1 MFGAIVSC
9 TDPIA
14 VVALLKELGAS
25 KKFNTVIEG
34 ESLLNDATGLIMYTI
49 SLQIYRGGS
58 ATFSNIVGMFI
69 SLTLGGAILG
79 VVVGLITAF
88 FAKKFLNDTIM
99 CINATL
105 LSGFIAFFFAETV
118 FAHMGFAIS
127 GIMTL
132 ISLGLF
138 MS

>member
-1 MFGAIVSC
+1 
-9 TDPIA
+9 
-14 VVALLKELGAS
+14 
-25 KKFNTVIEG
+25 
-34 ESLLNDATGLIMYTI
+34 MYTI

-69 SLTLGGAILG
+69 RYLFLLSLTLGGAILG

-88 FAKKFLNDTIM
+88 FAKKFLNDTVM